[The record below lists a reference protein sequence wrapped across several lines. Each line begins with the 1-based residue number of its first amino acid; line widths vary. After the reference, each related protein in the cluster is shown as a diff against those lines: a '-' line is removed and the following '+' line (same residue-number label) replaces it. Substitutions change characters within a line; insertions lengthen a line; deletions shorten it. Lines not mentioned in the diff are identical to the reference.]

1 MKDRL
6 RNSRYNPHAKM
17 PFSIWKIGKRKKKSL
32 KKFWKSNNIPM
43 LGEALFKNNKD
54 LSLNFLDKP

>member
-6 RNSRYNPHAKM
+6 RKSRHNPNAKM
-17 PFSIWKIGKRKKKSL
+17 PFSIWKMGKRKRKSL
-32 KKFWKSNNIPM
+32 KKFWKSDNIPM

-54 LSLNFLDKP
+54 LSLKFLDKP